1 MFDQLVAQ
9 GGASAR
15 HQSSPHRFE
24 GCPLLRRICAAP
36 AGGDVYRTRYSLACW
51 LDSSVERTPRHEQR
65 ARPPGDCD
73 RRRGATRLAELNWK
87 KLDVFGC

>member
-1 MFDQLVAQ
+1 MAPRHDTKAARIASRVAVVRCL
-9 GGASAR
+9 GVFAR
-15 HQSSPHRFE
+15 RRLE
-24 GCPLLRRICAAP
+24 GMSTALGIR
-36 AGGDVYRTRYSLACW
+36 W